1 MTDLAS
7 KLSDLPARRGDA
19 PWPDHE
25 YVKGW
30 GVMGLPFDSGHYLA
44 LRVFPENDF
53 SPYKTVWHRDP
64 EGQWSIFVDGTRLD
78 TACPRYYGPA
88 CTHVAH
94 ATIDLSWT
102 GPMSLRVTADEA
114 HLDWTLDATETGLLQ
129 VINAMSSRL
138 PVWTWRPHPLLRARE
153 LLARRVLG
161 MGDIRMSGTM
171 PSGHTGTLMPERMY
185 FIDDSIATLGGKDLG
200 HSARM
205 TPTPD
210 IGGFPL
216 PARGV
221 LAIGQAAWPILDRDE
236 YLRTRE
242 KSLSTNDPEGNRSS
256 VTDGGLPG

>member
-1 MTDLAS
+1 MTDLAAT
-7 KLSDLPARRGDA
+7 LSHLPERRGSA

-53 SPYKTVWHRDP
+53 APYKTVWHRDP
-64 EGQWSIFVDGTRLD
+64 EGRWSIFVDGPRLD

-88 CTHVAH
+88 CTHVGH
-94 ATIDLSWT
+94 ATIDLTWT
-102 GPMSLRVTADEA
+102 GPMSLRVTVDAPR
-114 HLDWTLDATETGLLQ
+114 LDWTLTAAQPPLLR
-129 VINAMSSRL
+129 VLNAMSACL
-138 PVWTWRPHPLLRARE
+138 PTWTWRPHSLLRARE
-153 LLARRVLG
+153 VLARRILR

-185 FIDDSIATLGGKDLG
+185 SIDESTATLDRKSLG
-200 HSARM
+200 HAARV

-221 LAIGQAAWPILDRDE
+221 LAIGQAAWPILDHDE
-236 YLRTRE
+236 YARTRE
-242 KSLSTNDPEGNRSS
+242 
-256 VTDGGLPG
+256 VTLPTPAPRH